1 MPTTDSTDIY
11 YLFSSFLV
19 WFGFLRRRFF
29 IHATA
34 RTCARY
40 IGWIYAQKGIRV
52 RRGNKNR
59 QSKAVLILLIWPK
72 YSSDFCYSVAHVSR
86 THHTR
91 SHAPSAIHRM
101 KINRKNKKKNGKNVI
116 PLNACNTIE
125 HTRITLSRDAMMMIY
140 AANVSPLN
148 RWRRKSRLVV
158 EEK

>member
-34 RTCARY
+34 RTCATSDGFMHKRAF
-40 IGWIYAQKGIRV
+40 GV

-101 KINRKNKKKNGKNVI
+101 KINRKNKKKKWEK
-116 PLNACNTIE
+116 CNSFECMQHYRTHSN
-125 HTRITLSRDAMMMIY
+125 HTLEGCDDDDLCRQRITFDSMT
-140 AANVSPLN
+140 
-148 RWRRKSRLVV
+148 
-158 EEK
+158 